1 MKNKIAEVTER
12 LPEVSGIMDHWVAI
26 IVGIVIVCTVG
37 WMVWKKTMKKG
48 K

>member
-1 MKNKIAEVTER
+1 MENKIATVTEK
-12 LPEVSGIMDHWVAI
+12 LPEVGGIMDHWVAI

-37 WMVWKKTMKKG
+37 WMVWKKMIKKD